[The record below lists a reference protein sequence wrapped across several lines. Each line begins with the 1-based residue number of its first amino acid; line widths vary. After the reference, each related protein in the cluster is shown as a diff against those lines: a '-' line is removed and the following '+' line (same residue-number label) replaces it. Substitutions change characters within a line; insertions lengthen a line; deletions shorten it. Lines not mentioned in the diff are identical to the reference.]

1 MCGRGGGSSKRHRR
15 HRRHVVVVV
24 NNSGRSSSCRNGG
37 PRIGSGSGRRGVVV
51 GMPALLVVAVVVA
64 GW

>member
-1 MCGRGGGSSKRHRR
+1 MCGRGGGSSRR

-24 NNSGRSSSCRNGG
+24 NSSGRSSSCRNGG

-51 GMPALLVVAVVVA
+51 RMPALLVVAVVVA